1 MVSRQDPIIME
12 EAIENKEE
20 TIKNKEEI
28 TEKTEE
34 TSENAEQPTKNIEE
48 KIAKQTETVK
58 KLEES
63 YEKKPSDK
71 LQLELYREKD
81 MLRHLTNTQT
91 ASPRDRAEKMANF
104 ARETAL
110 GKAIIYV
117 PQE

>member
-1 MVSRQDPIIME
+1 ME
-12 EAIENKEE
+12 EATKNKEE
-20 TIKNKEEI
+20 TIENKEEI

-34 TSENAEQPTKNIEE
+34 TSENSEEKTENIEE

-63 YEKKPSDK
+63 YEKKPSDDS
-71 LQLELYREKD
+71 QLELYRERD
-81 MLRHLTNTQT
+81 LLRHLTNTQT
-91 ASPRDRAEKMANF
+91 ASPRDRAEKMADF

-110 GKAIIYV
+110 GKAILHV